1 MTTLLQNT
9 VLFVSA
15 YLVLMIPTYILPYFG
30 SNSAIVNG
38 LGAGLGRGLTPM
50 WWLHAWF
57 LAMLVVIA
65 SLRGKGIGKRYLLLF
80 PALAMAFDLVP
91 LMNMV
96 PLVPTVMHLAAI
108 ILGVTGVAAAS
119 DASTD
124 VAVPAARGEVWAA
137 GLMSLAA
144 VLGSWQFSH
153 NTQQAINSFAPT
165 KVEKAQP
172 KPPGSASAPIPPSQP
187 EVQPLAVKAPEPVQ
201 PLAQESRKPVVAAQP
216 KPIAK
221 KAADQ
226 PSKPPEAAP
235 QVRLIN
241 INE

>member
-1 MTTLLQNT
+1 MTTFFKNT
-9 VLFVSA
+9 PIFVSA
-15 YLVLMIPTYILPYFG
+15 YLALMIPTYVLPYFG

-65 SLRGKGIGKRYLLLF
+65 SLRGKSIGKRYLLLF

-108 ILGVTGVAAAS
+108 ILGVMGTVPAS
-119 DASTD
+119 DAS
-124 VAVPAARGEVWAA
+124 AAPGPATRGEAWGA

-153 NTQQAINSFAPT
+153 NTQRTINSLAPP
-165 KVEKAQP
+165 KVEKAQI
-172 KPPGSASAPIPPSQP
+172 KPPVSEAEPTPPSQP
-187 EVQPLAVKAPEPVQ
+187 PAPAPALREPEPVK
-201 PLAQESRKPVVAAQP
+201 PLAQESRKPVVTTQP
-216 KPIAK
+216 RPLAK
-221 KAADQ
+221 KAAEHS
-226 PSKPPEAAP
+226 PKPPEAAP
-235 QVRLIN
+235 KVRLIN